1 MKRYI
6 YITLSIM
13 YTALNSYAQ
22 VSCDNF
28 VVQQIQMDANQ
39 ENWEVTIFLDADS
52 SVFINYP
59 FIALMVNTT
68 GDTVAQ
74 VNLEYFGQFGQTA
87 NVFHPTVTTVDN
99 AFEGD
104 IYFVYDEDTC
114 VFNTASLSVDHPQHL
129 APLIA
134 YPNPA
139 TDVLKCN
146 IQAHEVDQWVVFDV
160 HGRCVHQQTRTNEIA
175 VAQWPMGIYVSRIK
189 TSQGLFYHSFQV
201 IH

>member
-1 MKRYI
+1 MKSYFYLALSMI
-6 YITLSIM
+6 YMTV
-13 YTALNSYAQ
+13 NGYAQ

-28 VVQQIQMDANQ
+28 IIQQIQMDANQ
-39 ENWEVTIFLDADS
+39 QNWEVTIFLDADS
-52 SVFINYP
+52 SDFINYP

-74 VNLEYFGQFGQTA
+74 GNLEYFGQFGQTA
-87 NVFHPTVTTVDN
+87 NVFHPTVTAVDN

-114 VFNTASLSVDHPQHL
+114 VFNTASLSSDQPDRVS
-129 APLIA
+129 PLIA

-139 TDVLKCN
+139 TDVLKLN
-146 IQAHEVDQWVVFDV
+146 IPAHEVDQWLVLDV
-160 HGRCVHQQTRTNEIA
+160 HGRCVHQQRKTNELR
-175 VAQWPMGIYVSRIK
+175 VEQWPTGTYVSR
-189 TSQGLFYHSFQV
+189 TQTANGLFYHYFQV